1 MRVPIDVL
9 QTNTP
14 SRDRHAM
21 ILRMRVEIRH
31 DPLLALVI
39 DRAISYRRQAHR
51 LADAILFLAPLDPR

>member
-1 MRVPIDVL
+1 
-9 QTNTP
+9 
-14 SRDRHAM
+14 M